1 LFIQALEKGKLQLML
16 LSMTGFGR
24 TKCSWHNKM
33 IIVEI
38 RALNSKFFDLR
49 SKTPQN
55 YRNKEADIRK
65 ILSEKFER
73 GKIDLII
80 EIQSES
86 EEHQHLINKVLFE
99 KYYRELCQLKNDL
112 GLGEIDIF
120 QSILRLPNIVASG
133 EEDFTE
139 EEWERV
145 LVTINDCIEE
155 LNTYREKEGQSIE
168 ADMKIRIQHIQDSLS
183 KVSFFEPDRIQRV
196 KDRLRENLALYEG
209 REKVDENRFEQEII
223 YFLEKMDITEEK
235 LRLSQN
241 CIYFLQELAAVEK
254 SKGRKLGFISQ
265 EIGRE
270 INTLGAKANHAEIQ
284 KLVISMKDE
293 LEKIKEQVANVL

>member
-1 LFIQALEKGKLQLML
+1 ML
-16 LSMTGFGR
+16 LTMTGFGR
-24 TKCSWHNKM
+24 SKSSWQNKT

-38 RALNSKFFDLR
+38 RSLNSKFFDLLR
-49 SKTPQN
+49 KTPQN

-65 ILSEKFER
+65 ILTEKFER
-73 GKIDLII
+73 GKIDLVL

-86 EEHQHLINKVLFE
+86 DEPQNLINKILFE
-99 KYYRELCQLKNDL
+99 KYYRELLQLKNDL
-112 GLGEIDIF
+112 GMGEVDIF
-120 QSILRLPNIVASG
+120 QSILRLPNVVATG
-133 EEDFTE
+133 EEAFSE
-139 EEWERV
+139 EEWEKV
-145 LVTINDCIEE
+145 LLTIHDCIGE
-155 LNTYREKEGQSIE
+155 LNAYREKEGQSIE
-168 ADMKIRIQHIQDSLS
+168 ADMKFRIEHIQDSLS
-183 KVSFFEPDRIQRV
+183 KIPVFESDRIQRV

-241 CIYFLQELAAVEK
+241 CFYFLEELASTEK

-270 INTLGAKANHAEIQ
+270 INTLGAKANHADIQ

>member
-1 LFIQALEKGKLQLML
+1 ML

-24 TKCSWHNKM
+24 LKCSWQNKT

-38 RALNSKFFDLR
+38 RSLNSKSFDLR
-49 SKTPQN
+49 NKTPQN

-65 ILSEKFER
+65 ILNEKFER
-73 GKIDLII
+73 GKIDLIL

-86 EEHQHLINKVLFE
+86 DEPQNLINKVLFE
-99 KYYRELCQLKNDL
+99 KYYRELNQLKNDL
-112 GLGEIDIF
+112 GIGDVDFF
-120 QSILRLPNIVASG
+120 QSILRLPNIVETG
-133 EEDFTE
+133 EEEFSE
-139 EEWERV
+139 EEWEKV
-145 LVTINDCIEE
+145 LQTIYDCIEE
-155 LNTYREKEGQSIE
+155 LNSYQEKEGQSIE
-168 ADMKIRIQHIQDSLS
+168 TDMKLRIQHIQEFLS
-183 KVSFFEPDRIQRV
+183 SVPFFEQERIQRV

-241 CIYFLQELAAVEK
+241 CTYFLDELSKPEK

-270 INTLGAKANHAEIQ
+270 INTLGAKANHADIQ

>member
-1 LFIQALEKGKLQLML
+1 ML

-24 TKCSWHNKM
+24 LKCSWQNKT

-38 RALNSKFFDLR
+38 RSLNSKSFDLR
-49 SKTPQN
+49 NKTPQN

-65 ILSEKFER
+65 ILNEKFER
-73 GKIDLII
+73 GKIDLIL

-86 EEHQHLINKVLFE
+86 DEPQNLINKVLFE
-99 KYYRELCQLKNDL
+99 KYYRELNQLKNDL
-112 GLGEIDIF
+112 GIGDVDFF
-120 QSILRLPNIVASG
+120 QSILRLPNIVETG
-133 EEDFTE
+133 EEEFSE
-139 EEWERV
+139 EEWEKV
-145 LVTINDCIEE
+145 LQTIYDCIEE
-155 LNTYREKEGQSIE
+155 LNSYREKEGQSIE
-168 ADMKIRIQHIQDSLS
+168 TDMKLRIQHIQEFLS
-183 KVSFFEPDRIQRV
+183 VVPFFEQERIQRV

-241 CIYFLQELAAVEK
+241 CTYFLDELSKPEK

-270 INTLGAKANHAEIQ
+270 INTLGAKANHADIQ

>member
-1 LFIQALEKGKLQLML
+1 ML

-24 TKCSWHNKM
+24 LKCSWQNKT

-38 RALNSKFFDLR
+38 RSLNSKSFDLR
-49 SKTPQN
+49 NKTPQN

-65 ILSEKFER
+65 ILNEKFER
-73 GKIDLII
+73 GKIDLIL

-86 EEHQHLINKVLFE
+86 DEPQNLINKVLFE
-99 KYYRELCQLKNDL
+99 KYYRELNQLKNDL
-112 GLGEIDIF
+112 GIGDVDFF
-120 QSILRLPNIVASG
+120 QSILRLPNIVETG
-133 EEDFTE
+133 EEEFSE
-139 EEWERV
+139 EEWEKV
-145 LVTINDCIEE
+145 LQTIYDCIEE
-155 LNTYREKEGQSIE
+155 LNSYREKEGQSIE
-168 ADMKIRIQHIQDSLS
+168 TDMKLRIQHIQEFLS
-183 KVSFFEPDRIQRV
+183 SVPFFEQERIQRV

-241 CIYFLQELAAVEK
+241 CTYFLDELSKPEK

-270 INTLGAKANHAEIQ
+270 INTLGAKANHADIQ

>member
-1 LFIQALEKGKLQLML
+1 
-16 LSMTGFGR
+16 MTGFGR
-24 TKCSWHNKM
+24 LKCSWQNKT

-38 RALNSKFFDLR
+38 RSLNSKSFDLR
-49 SKTPQN
+49 NKTPQN

-65 ILSEKFER
+65 ILNEKFER
-73 GKIDLII
+73 GKIDLIL

-86 EEHQHLINKVLFE
+86 DEPQNLINKVLFE
-99 KYYRELCQLKNDL
+99 KYYRELNQLKNDL
-112 GLGEIDIF
+112 GIGDVDFF
-120 QSILRLPNIVASG
+120 QSILRLPNIVETG
-133 EEDFTE
+133 EEEFSE
-139 EEWERV
+139 EEWEKV
-145 LVTINDCIEE
+145 LQTIYDCIEE
-155 LNTYREKEGQSIE
+155 LNSYREKEGQSIE
-168 ADMKIRIQHIQDSLS
+168 TDMKLRIQHIQEFLS
-183 KVSFFEPDRIQRV
+183 SVPFFEQERIQRV

-241 CIYFLQELAAVEK
+241 CTYFLDELSKAEK

-270 INTLGAKANHAEIQ
+270 INTLGAKANHADIQ

>member
-1 LFIQALEKGKLQLML
+1 ML

-24 TKCSWHNKM
+24 SKSSRQNKT

-38 RALNSKFFDLR
+38 RSLNSKFFDLR

-65 ILSEKFER
+65 ILTEKFER
-73 GKIDLII
+73 GKIDLVL

-86 EEHQHLINKVLFE
+86 DEPQNLINKILFE
-99 KYYRELCQLKNDL
+99 KYYRELLQLKNDL
-112 GLGEIDIF
+112 GMGEVDIF
-120 QSILRLPNIVASG
+120 QSILRLPNVVATG
-133 EEDFTE
+133 EEAFSE
-139 EEWERV
+139 EEWEKV
-145 LVTINDCIEE
+145 LLTIHDCIGE
-155 LNTYREKEGQSIE
+155 LNAYREKEGQSIE
-168 ADMKIRIQHIQDSLS
+168 ADMKFRIEHIQDSLS
-183 KVSFFEPDRIQRV
+183 KIPVFESDRIQRV

-241 CIYFLQELAAVEK
+241 CFYFLEELASTEK

-270 INTLGAKANHAEIQ
+270 INTLGAKANHADIQ

>member
-1 LFIQALEKGKLQLML
+1 
-16 LSMTGFGR
+16 MTGFGR
-24 TKCSWHNKM
+24 LKCSWQNKT

-38 RALNSKFFDLR
+38 RSLNSKSFDLR
-49 SKTPQN
+49 NKTPQN

-65 ILSEKFER
+65 ILNEKFER
-73 GKIDLII
+73 GKIDLIL

-86 EEHQHLINKVLFE
+86 DEPQNLINKVLFE
-99 KYYRELCQLKNDL
+99 KYYRELNQLKNDL
-112 GLGEIDIF
+112 GIGDVDFF
-120 QSILRLPNIVASG
+120 QSILRLPNIVETG
-133 EEDFTE
+133 EEEFSE
-139 EEWERV
+139 EEWEKV
-145 LVTINDCIEE
+145 LQTIYDCIEE
-155 LNTYREKEGQSIE
+155 LNSYREKEGQSIE
-168 ADMKIRIQHIQDSLS
+168 TDMKLRIQHIQEFLS
-183 KVSFFEPDRIQRV
+183 SVPFFEQERIQRV

-241 CIYFLQELAAVEK
+241 CTYFLDELSKPEK

-270 INTLGAKANHAEIQ
+270 INTLGAKANHADIQ

>member
-1 LFIQALEKGKLQLML
+1 ML

-24 TKCSWHNKM
+24 LKCSWQNKT

-38 RALNSKFFDLR
+38 KSLNSKSFDLR
-49 SKTPQN
+49 NKTPQN

-65 ILSEKFER
+65 ILNEKFER
-73 GKIDLII
+73 GKIDLIL

-86 EEHQHLINKVLFE
+86 DEPQNLINKVLFE
-99 KYYRELCQLKNDL
+99 KYYRELNQLKNDL
-112 GLGEIDIF
+112 GIGDVDFF
-120 QSILRLPNIVASG
+120 QSILRLPNIVETG
-133 EEDFTE
+133 EEEFSE
-139 EEWERV
+139 EEWEKV
-145 LVTINDCIEE
+145 LQTIYDCIEE
-155 LNTYREKEGQSIE
+155 LNSYREKEGQSIE
-168 ADMKIRIQHIQDSLS
+168 TDMKLRIQHIQEFLS
-183 KVSFFEPDRIQRV
+183 SVPFFEQERIQRV

-241 CIYFLQELAAVEK
+241 CTYFLDELSKPEK

-270 INTLGAKANHAEIQ
+270 INTLGAKANHADIQ

>member
-1 LFIQALEKGKLQLML
+1 ML

-24 TKCSWHNKM
+24 LKCSWQNKT

-38 RALNSKFFDLR
+38 RSLNSKSFDLR
-49 SKTPQN
+49 NKTPQN

-65 ILSEKFER
+65 ILNEKFER
-73 GKIDLII
+73 GKIDLIL

-86 EEHQHLINKVLFE
+86 DEPQNLINKVLFE
-99 KYYRELCQLKNDL
+99 KYYRELNQLKYDL
-112 GLGEIDIF
+112 GIGDVDFF
-120 QSILRLPNIVASG
+120 QSILRLPNIVETG
-133 EEDFTE
+133 EEEFSE
-139 EEWERV
+139 EEWEKV
-145 LVTINDCIEE
+145 LETIYDCIEE
-155 LNTYREKEGQSIE
+155 LNSYREKEGQSIE
-168 ADMKIRIQHIQDSLS
+168 TDMKLRIQHIQEFLS
-183 KVSFFEPDRIQRV
+183 SVPFFEQERIQRV

-241 CIYFLQELAAVEK
+241 CTYFLDELSKPEK

-270 INTLGAKANHAEIQ
+270 INTLGAKANHADIQ

>member
-1 LFIQALEKGKLQLML
+1 
-16 LSMTGFGR
+16 MTGFGR
-24 TKCSWHNKM
+24 LKCSWQNKT

-38 RALNSKFFDLR
+38 KSLNSKSFDLR
-49 SKTPQN
+49 NKTPQN

-65 ILSEKFER
+65 ILNEKFER
-73 GKIDLII
+73 GKIDLIL

-86 EEHQHLINKVLFE
+86 DEPQNLINKVLFE
-99 KYYRELCQLKNDL
+99 KYYRELNQLKNDL
-112 GLGEIDIF
+112 GIGDVDFF
-120 QSILRLPNIVASG
+120 QSILRLPNIVETG
-133 EEDFTE
+133 EEEFSE
-139 EEWERV
+139 EEWEKV
-145 LVTINDCIEE
+145 LQTIYDCIEE
-155 LNTYREKEGQSIE
+155 LNSYREKEGQSIE
-168 ADMKIRIQHIQDSLS
+168 TDMKLRIQHIQEFLS
-183 KVSFFEPDRIQRV
+183 SVPFFEQERIQRV

-241 CIYFLQELAAVEK
+241 CTYFLDELSKPEK

-270 INTLGAKANHAEIQ
+270 INTLGAKANHADIQ

>member
-1 LFIQALEKGKLQLML
+1 ML

-24 TKCSWHNKM
+24 LKCSWQNKT

-38 RALNSKFFDLR
+38 RSLNSKSFDLR
-49 SKTPQN
+49 NKTPQN

-65 ILSEKFER
+65 ILNEKFER
-73 GKIDLII
+73 GKIDLIL

-86 EEHQHLINKVLFE
+86 DEPQNLINKVLFE
-99 KYYRELCQLKNDL
+99 KYYRELNQLKNDL
-112 GLGEIDIF
+112 GIGDVDFF
-120 QSILRLPNIVASG
+120 QSILRLPNIVETG
-133 EEDFTE
+133 EEEFSE
-139 EEWERV
+139 EEWEKV
-145 LVTINDCIEE
+145 LQTIYDCIEE
-155 LNTYREKEGQSIE
+155 LNSYREKEGQSIE
-168 ADMKIRIQHIQDSLS
+168 TDMKLRIQHIQEFLS
-183 KVSFFEPDRIQRV
+183 VVPFFEQERIQRV

-209 REKVDENRFEQEII
+209 RGKVDENRFEQEII

-241 CIYFLQELAAVEK
+241 CTYFLDELSKPEK

-270 INTLGAKANHAEIQ
+270 INTLGAKANHADIQ

>member
-1 LFIQALEKGKLQLML
+1 
-16 LSMTGFGR
+16 MTGFGR
-24 TKCSWHNKM
+24 LKCSWQNKT

-38 RALNSKFFDLR
+38 RSLNSKSFDLR
-49 SKTPQN
+49 NKTPQN

-65 ILSEKFER
+65 ILNEKFER
-73 GKIDLII
+73 GKIDLIL

-86 EEHQHLINKVLFE
+86 DEPQNLINKVLFE
-99 KYYRELCQLKNDL
+99 KYYRELNQLKNDL
-112 GLGEIDIF
+112 GIGDVDFF
-120 QSILRLPNIVASG
+120 QSILRLPNIVETG
-133 EEDFTE
+133 EEEFSE
-139 EEWERV
+139 EEWEKV
-145 LVTINDCIEE
+145 LETIYDCIEE
-155 LNTYREKEGQSIE
+155 LNSYREKEGQSIE
-168 ADMKIRIQHIQDSLS
+168 TDMKLRIQHIQEFLS
-183 KVSFFEPDRIQRV
+183 SVPFFEQERIQRV

-241 CIYFLQELAAVEK
+241 CTYFLDELSKPEK

-270 INTLGAKANHAEIQ
+270 INTLGAKANHADIQ

>member
-1 LFIQALEKGKLQLML
+1 ML

-24 TKCSWHNKM
+24 LKCSWQNKT

-38 RALNSKFFDLR
+38 RSLNSKSFDLR
-49 SKTPQN
+49 NKTPQN

-65 ILSEKFER
+65 ILNEKFER
-73 GKIDLII
+73 GKIDLIL

-86 EEHQHLINKVLFE
+86 DEPQNLINKVLFE
-99 KYYRELCQLKNDL
+99 KYYRELNQLKNDL
-112 GLGEIDIF
+112 GIGDVDFF
-120 QSILRLPNIVASG
+120 QSILRLPNIVETG
-133 EEDFTE
+133 EEEFSE
-139 EEWERV
+139 EEWEKV
-145 LVTINDCIEE
+145 LQTIYDCIEE
-155 LNTYREKEGQSIE
+155 LNSYREKEGLSIE
-168 ADMKIRIQHIQDSLS
+168 TDMKLRIQHIQEFLS
-183 KVSFFEPDRIQRV
+183 SVPFFEQERIQRV

-241 CIYFLQELAAVEK
+241 CTYFLDELSKPEK

-270 INTLGAKANHAEIQ
+270 INTLGAKANHADIQ

>member
-1 LFIQALEKGKLQLML
+1 
-16 LSMTGFGR
+16 MTGFGR
-24 TKCSWHNKM
+24 SKSSWQNKT

-38 RALNSKFFDLR
+38 RSLNSKFFDLR

-65 ILSEKFER
+65 ILTEKFER
-73 GKIDLII
+73 GKIDLVL

-86 EEHQHLINKVLFE
+86 DEPQNLINKILFE
-99 KYYRELCQLKNDL
+99 KYYRELLQLKNDL
-112 GLGEIDIF
+112 GMGEVDIF
-120 QSILRLPNIVASG
+120 QSILRLPNVVATG
-133 EEDFTE
+133 EEAFSE
-139 EEWERV
+139 EEWEKV
-145 LVTINDCIEE
+145 LLTIHDCIGE
-155 LNTYREKEGQSIE
+155 LNAYREKEGQSIE
-168 ADMKIRIQHIQDSLS
+168 ADMKFRIEHIQDSLS
-183 KVSFFEPDRIQRV
+183 KIPVFESDRIQRV

-241 CIYFLQELAAVEK
+241 CFYFLEELASTEK

-270 INTLGAKANHAEIQ
+270 INTLGAKANHADIQ

>member
-1 LFIQALEKGKLQLML
+1 
-16 LSMTGFGR
+16 MTGFGR
-24 TKCSWHNKM
+24 LKCSWQNKT

-38 RALNSKFFDLR
+38 RSLNSKSFDLR
-49 SKTPQN
+49 NKTPQN

-65 ILSEKFER
+65 ILNEKFER
-73 GKIDLII
+73 GKIDLIL

-86 EEHQHLINKVLFE
+86 DEPQNLINKVLFE
-99 KYYRELCQLKNDL
+99 KYYRELNQLKNDL
-112 GLGEIDIF
+112 GIGDVDFF
-120 QSILRLPNIVASG
+120 QSILRLPNIVETG
-133 EEDFTE
+133 EEEFSE
-139 EEWERV
+139 EEWEKV
-145 LVTINDCIEE
+145 LQTIYDCIEE
-155 LNTYREKEGQSIE
+155 LNSYREKEGQSIE
-168 ADMKIRIQHIQDSLS
+168 TDMKLRIQHIQEFLS
-183 KVSFFEPDRIQRV
+183 SVPFFEQERIQRV

-209 REKVDENRFEQEII
+209 RGKVDENRFEQEII

-241 CIYFLQELAAVEK
+241 CTYFLDELSKPEK

-270 INTLGAKANHAEIQ
+270 INTLGAKANHADIQ

>member
-1 LFIQALEKGKLQLML
+1 ML

-24 TKCSWHNKM
+24 LKCSWQNKT

-38 RALNSKFFDLR
+38 RSLNSKSFDLR
-49 SKTPQN
+49 NKTPQN

-65 ILSEKFER
+65 ILNEKFER
-73 GKIDLII
+73 GKIDLIL

-86 EEHQHLINKVLFE
+86 DEPQNLINKVLFE
-99 KYYRELCQLKNDL
+99 KYYRELNQLKNDL
-112 GLGEIDIF
+112 GIGDVDFF
-120 QSILRLPNIVASG
+120 QSILRLPNIVETG
-133 EEDFTE
+133 EEEFSE
-139 EEWERV
+139 EEWEKV
-145 LVTINDCIEE
+145 LQTIYDCIEE
-155 LNTYREKEGQSIE
+155 LNSYREKEGQSIE
-168 ADMKIRIQHIQDSLS
+168 TDMKLRIQHIQEFLS
-183 KVSFFEPDRIQRV
+183 SVPFFEQERIQRV

-209 REKVDENRFEQEII
+209 RGKVDENRFEQEII

-241 CIYFLQELAAVEK
+241 CTYFLDELSKPEK

-270 INTLGAKANHAEIQ
+270 INTLGAKANHADIQ

>member
-1 LFIQALEKGKLQLML
+1 
-16 LSMTGFGR
+16 MTGFGR
-24 TKCSWHNKM
+24 LKCSWQNKT

-38 RALNSKFFDLR
+38 RSLNSKSFDLR
-49 SKTPQN
+49 NKTPQN

-65 ILSEKFER
+65 ILNEKFER
-73 GKIDLII
+73 GKIDLIL

-86 EEHQHLINKVLFE
+86 DEPQNLINKVLFE
-99 KYYRELCQLKNDL
+99 KYYRELNQLKNDL
-112 GLGEIDIF
+112 GIGDVDFF
-120 QSILRLPNIVASG
+120 QSILRLPNIVETG
-133 EEDFTE
+133 EEEFSE
-139 EEWERV
+139 EEWEKV
-145 LVTINDCIEE
+145 LQTIYDCIEE
-155 LNTYREKEGQSIE
+155 LNSYREKEGQSIE
-168 ADMKIRIQHIQDSLS
+168 TDMKLRIQHIQEFLS
-183 KVSFFEPDRIQRV
+183 VVPFFEQERIQRV

-209 REKVDENRFEQEII
+209 RGKVDENRFEQEII

-241 CIYFLQELAAVEK
+241 CTYFLDELSKPEK

-270 INTLGAKANHAEIQ
+270 INTLGAKANHADIQ

>member
-1 LFIQALEKGKLQLML
+1 ML

-24 TKCSWHNKM
+24 SKHSWQHKT

-38 RALNSKFFDLR
+38 RSLNSKTFDLR
-49 SKTPQN
+49 TKTPQN

-73 GKIDLII
+73 GKIDLIL

-86 EEHQHLINKVLFE
+86 EEPQNLINKVLFE
-99 KYYRELCQLKNDL
+99 KYYRELLQLKNDL
-112 GLGEIDIF
+112 GLGEVELF
-120 QSILRLPNIVASG
+120 QSILRLPNIVETG
-133 EEDFTE
+133 EEEFSE
-139 EEWERV
+139 EEWEKV
-145 LVTINDCIEE
+145 LNTVNHCMEE
-155 LNTYREKEGQSIE
+155 LNGYREKEGQSIE
-168 ADMKIRIQHIQDSLS
+168 TDMKLRIQHIQESLA
-183 KVSFFEPDRIQRV
+183 KVPFFEPERIQRV

-241 CIYFLQELAAVEK
+241 CTYFLDELSKPEK

-270 INTLGAKANHAEIQ
+270 INTLGAKANHADIQ

>member
-1 LFIQALEKGKLQLML
+1 
-16 LSMTGFGR
+16 MTGFGR
-24 TKCSWHNKM
+24 SKSSRQNKT

-38 RALNSKFFDLR
+38 RSLNSKFFDLR

-65 ILSEKFER
+65 ILTEKFER
-73 GKIDLII
+73 GKIDLVL

-86 EEHQHLINKVLFE
+86 DEPQNLINKILFE
-99 KYYRELCQLKNDL
+99 KYYRELLQLKNDL
-112 GLGEIDIF
+112 GMGEVDIF
-120 QSILRLPNIVASG
+120 QSILRLPNVVATG
-133 EEDFTE
+133 EEAFSE
-139 EEWERV
+139 EEWEKV
-145 LVTINDCIEE
+145 LLTIHDCIGE
-155 LNTYREKEGQSIE
+155 LNAYREKEGQSIE
-168 ADMKIRIQHIQDSLS
+168 ADMKFRIEHIQDSLS
-183 KVSFFEPDRIQRV
+183 KIPVFESDRIQRV

-241 CIYFLQELAAVEK
+241 CFYFLEELASTEK

-270 INTLGAKANHAEIQ
+270 INTLGAKANHADIQ

>member
-1 LFIQALEKGKLQLML
+1 
-16 LSMTGFGR
+16 MTGFGR
-24 TKCSWHNKM
+24 SKSSWQNKT

-38 RALNSKFFDLR
+38 RSLNSKFFDLR

-65 ILSEKFER
+65 ILTEKFER
-73 GKIDLII
+73 GKIDLVL

-86 EEHQHLINKVLFE
+86 DEPQNLINKILFE
-99 KYYRELCQLKNDL
+99 KYYRELIQLKNDL
-112 GLGEIDIF
+112 GMGEVDIF
-120 QSILRLPNIVASG
+120 QSILRLPNVVATG
-133 EEDFTE
+133 EEAFSE
-139 EEWERV
+139 EEWEKV
-145 LVTINDCIEE
+145 LLTIHDCIGE
-155 LNTYREKEGQSIE
+155 LNAYREKEGQSIE
-168 ADMKIRIQHIQDSLS
+168 ADMKFRIEHIQDSLS
-183 KVSFFEPDRIQRV
+183 KIPVFESDRIQRV

-241 CIYFLQELAAVEK
+241 CFYFLEELASTEK

-270 INTLGAKANHAEIQ
+270 INTLGAKANHADIQ

>member
-1 LFIQALEKGKLQLML
+1 ML

-24 TKCSWHNKM
+24 LKCSWQNKT

-38 RALNSKFFDLR
+38 RSLNSKSFDLR
-49 SKTPQN
+49 NKTTQN

-65 ILSEKFER
+65 ILNEKFER
-73 GKIDLII
+73 GKIDLIL

-86 EEHQHLINKVLFE
+86 DEPQNLINKVLFE
-99 KYYRELCQLKNDL
+99 KYYRELNQLKNDL
-112 GLGEIDIF
+112 GIGDVDFF
-120 QSILRLPNIVASG
+120 QSILRLPNIVETG
-133 EEDFTE
+133 EEEFSE
-139 EEWERV
+139 EEWEKV
-145 LVTINDCIEE
+145 LQTIYDCIEE
-155 LNTYREKEGQSIE
+155 LNSYREKEGQSIE
-168 ADMKIRIQHIQDSLS
+168 TDMKLRIQHIQEFLS
-183 KVSFFEPDRIQRV
+183 SVPFFEQERIQRV

-241 CIYFLQELAAVEK
+241 CTYFLDELSKPEK

-270 INTLGAKANHAEIQ
+270 INTLGAKANHADIQ

>member
-1 LFIQALEKGKLQLML
+1 ML

-24 TKCSWHNKM
+24 LKCTWQKKT

-38 RALNSKFFDLR
+38 RSLNSKFFDLR

-55 YRNKEADIRK
+55 FRNKEADIRK
-65 ILSEKFER
+65 ILNEKFER
-73 GKIDLII
+73 GKIDLIL

-86 EEHQHLINKVLFE
+86 DEPQNLINKVLFE
-99 KYYRELCQLKNDL
+99 KYYRELYQLKNDL
-112 GLGEIDIF
+112 GIGDVDFF
-120 QSILRLPNIVASG
+120 QSILRLPNIVETG
-133 EEDFTE
+133 EEEFSE
-139 EEWERV
+139 EEWEKV
-145 LVTINDCIEE
+145 LQTIYDCIAE
-155 LNTYREKEGQSIE
+155 LNSYREKEGQSIE
-168 ADMKIRIQHIQDSLS
+168 TDMKLRIQHIQESLS
-183 KVSFFEPDRIQRV
+183 GVPFFEMERIQRV

-241 CIYFLQELAAVEK
+241 CTYFLDELSKPEK

-270 INTLGAKANHAEIQ
+270 INTLGAKANHADIQ

>member
-1 LFIQALEKGKLQLML
+1 ML

-24 TKCSWHNKM
+24 SKSSWQNKT

-38 RALNSKFFDLR
+38 RSLNSKFFDLR

-65 ILSEKFER
+65 ILTEKFER
-73 GKIDLII
+73 GKIDLVL

-86 EEHQHLINKVLFE
+86 DEPQNLINKMLFE
-99 KYYRELCQLKNDL
+99 KYYRELLQLKNDL
-112 GLGEIDIF
+112 GVGEVDIF
-120 QSILRLPNIVASG
+120 QSILRLPNVVATG
-133 EEDFTE
+133 EEAFSE
-139 EEWERV
+139 EEWEKV
-145 LVTINDCIEE
+145 LLTIHDCIGE
-155 LNTYREKEGQSIE
+155 LNAYREKEGQSIE
-168 ADMKIRIQHIQDSLS
+168 ADMKFRIEHIQDSLS
-183 KVSFFEPDRIQRV
+183 KVSVFESDRIQRV

-241 CIYFLQELAAVEK
+241 CFYFLEELATTEK

-270 INTLGAKANHAEIQ
+270 INTLGAKANHADIQ

>member
-1 LFIQALEKGKLQLML
+1 
-16 LSMTGFGR
+16 MTGFGR
-24 TKCSWHNKM
+24 LKCSWQNKT

-38 RALNSKFFDLR
+38 RSLNSKSFDLR
-49 SKTPQN
+49 NKTPQN

-65 ILSEKFER
+65 ILNEKFER
-73 GKIDLII
+73 GKIDLIL

-86 EEHQHLINKVLFE
+86 DEPQNLINKVLFE
-99 KYYRELCQLKNDL
+99 KYYRELNQLKYDL
-112 GLGEIDIF
+112 GIGDVDFF
-120 QSILRLPNIVASG
+120 QSILRLPNIVETG
-133 EEDFTE
+133 EEEFSE
-139 EEWERV
+139 EEWEKV
-145 LVTINDCIEE
+145 LETIYDCIEE
-155 LNTYREKEGQSIE
+155 LNSYREKEGQSIE
-168 ADMKIRIQHIQDSLS
+168 TDMKLRIQHIQEFLS
-183 KVSFFEPDRIQRV
+183 SVPFFEQERIQRV

-241 CIYFLQELAAVEK
+241 CTYFLDELSKPEK

-270 INTLGAKANHAEIQ
+270 INTLGAKANHADIQ